1 MSTPDNPNA
10 GTNMTPSTPSF
21 SVGSNGR
28 TEKRPDIPSNREQ
41 KTGEEI
47 IDEIKQDIISI
58 FSQSITYETENMLKE
73 EEVSSKNYLNIST
86 YKLNSQYNFYTD
98 FFESTIK
105 NTEIVNETMLP
116 NMYVLTDKK
125 FRSTDLYSHINTLSN
140 TLDIDPEGINN
151 EYEYF
156 DQYSQRALESLS
168 DQAQNTAV
176 NLRRKQTLSQLDT
189 FYSSLYI
196 SNSHIKRQ
204 KELNENQF
212 LMPFYNKI
220 NIKTDSFG
228 VLSNIVSD
236 SSVDAIFATYLKR
249 LLTGTNISTENISI
263 FTDQTIKEGDEYRLE
278 QTLATE
284 RVNIKRFANQAE
296 MLNVL
301 KNFFNI
307 SLADLDGLYLG
318 VLDDAANTDPRIV
331 RDVRNIR
338 QDQSL
343 SQLIRNNQK
352 TNFRK
357 ALNFK
362 IFSKRFNDY
371 FENNKPTINQILTQ
385 IPTEI
390 LGYQLVKNS
399 AEPDSQSQVIQ
410 EFYFLQNPEIQEME
424 YIDSQVKYGKQYR
437 YDLYSYNFGIEGKLN
452 MDLINSLS
460 YQEWG
465 EALIILGE
473 DPDSNFRKYLSAIQN
488 YEDLPKHI
496 LVKYVSEIVK
506 FLEEA
511 GGQPIIYAPIIF
523 RRLLFSDVMAVFDNP
538 PPPPEVQIDGMI
550 GIDNKLFIRL
560 NSSISEFKA
569 KPILIQAD
577 DEQTYLKNVIN
588 QKLEDL
594 QSEMMFD
601 GDDRIDYF
609 QIFKLDFHP
618 KNYTDFRDKFVE
630 ASTTYKPQ
638 SSTTN
643 YEICDVLKANHSS
656 YVDTVSA
663 NKKYYYMFRSVDIH
677 GNISNPSPI
686 YEVQIVNAEGTIFT
700 LIKIVDLLKEDD
712 KQPSKP
718 AKRFLYISP
727 NAVQTL
733 IDERASGYFTETN
746 DLKESAE
753 NVSRSI
759 VLGLTED
766 KIWNK
771 NYRLKIRS
779 KTTGKI
785 IEIDFKFT
793 HEALSKKVVCE

>member
-10 GTNMTPSTPSF
+10 GTNITVAPPSG
-21 SVGSNGR
+21 VGSSGR

-41 KTGEEI
+41 KTGEQI
-47 IDEIKQDIISI
+47 VDEIKQDIINM
-58 FSQSITYETENMLKE
+58 FSESITYETENMLKE
-73 EEVSSKNYLNIST
+73 EEISGKNYVNIST

-105 NTEIVNETMLP
+105 NTELVNERMLP

-125 FRSTDLYSHINTLSN
+125 FSSTTLYEMINTLNN

-156 DQYSQRALESLS
+156 DQYSQRAIESLS
-168 DQAQNTAV
+168 DQAQNTRD
-176 NLRRKQTLSQLDT
+176 NLRRKQTLSELNF
-189 FYSSLYI
+189 FYSNLHI

-228 VLSNIVSD
+228 VLSGLISNLNDDIV
-236 SSVDAIFATYLKR
+236 FNTYLKNLFR
-249 LLTGTNISTENISI
+249 STNISTEDIAVFI
-263 FTDQTIKEGDEYRLE
+263 DQTIKEGDEYRLE
-278 QTLATE
+278 QTLTTE

-296 MLNVL
+296 LLSSL
-301 KNFFNI
+301 KNLFSLSLLNI
-307 SLADLDGLYLG
+307 NNFYLG
-318 VLDDAANTDPRIV
+318 SLDDATNTDPRIA
-331 RDVRNIR
+331 RSIR
-338 QDQSL
+338 QDQTL

-352 TNFRK
+352 TNFRR

-371 FENNKPTINQILTQ
+371 FENNKPTINEILTQ

-390 LGYQLVKNS
+390 LGYQLVKSS
-399 AEPDSQSQVIQ
+399 AEPGSQSQAIQ

-437 YDLYSYNFGIEGKLN
+437 YDLYSYNFGIEGRLN
-452 MDLINSLS
+452 MDLINGLS

-465 EALIILGE
+465 EVFTVLGE
-473 DPDSNFRKYLSAIQN
+473 DPDSTFRKYLSAIRN
-488 YEDLPKHI
+488 YEDIPKEI
-496 LVKYVSEIVK
+496 LVKYISEILK
-506 FLEEA
+506 ILEDW
-511 GGQPIIYAPIIF
+511 GGQPIIYTPIIF

-577 DEQTYLKNVIN
+577 DEQRYLKNVIN

-656 YVDTVSA
+656 YVDAVSA

-700 LIKIVDLLKEDD
+700 LIKIVDLLKDDD

-746 DLKESAE
+746 DLKDSAE